1 MANTISTA
9 ASGISPAFPI
19 TAEEFLQ
26 RFVQCITRVSIDGVP
41 PPTLGENGGYSGAM
55 TYVNAWYPWIDE
67 KIVEPKYDGI
77 CVHLGIPSNHPTLIK
92 DYHMI
97 ALMRATDMVLDPNY
111 RGMMWAEVDDVT
123 PASPTG

>member
-1 MANTISTA
+1 MATTISTS

-26 RFVQCITRVSIDGVP
+26 RFVQGITRVSIEGVS
-41 PPTLGENGGYSGAM
+41 PPTLGEEGGYSGSM
-55 TYVNAWYPWIDE
+55 TYVNLWYPWIDE

-77 CVHLGIPSNHPTLIK
+77 CVHLGVPSNRPTLIK

-97 ALMRATDMVLDPNY
+97 ALLRATDRVLDPNY
-111 RGMMWAEVDDVT
+111 EGLIWAEVDDVT
-123 PASPTG
+123 PDDPTQ